1 MDVELCFL
9 MVFESICNC
18 RDELENTDVKC
29 CFLTVFETAE
39 KMLNTRSLKRPFWHY
54 LKQYFR
60 SAEKNSKTRIV
71 NSALWWYLKRFG
83 TAEKMFKTRSLK
95 HAKFWHYLKQPFGN
109 AEKILKTRLL
119 SQAFWHYLKRYFVTA
134 KIFFFVQ
141 FHQEASLYITF
152 TVVGHDCMTSYVPE
166 AIYIYCN
173 KKQFENV
180 SAFLKYLV

>member
-1 MDVELCFL
+1 MLNVAFWRYLKRFG
-9 MVFESICNC
+9 
-18 RDELENTDVKC
+18 
-29 CFLTVFETAE
+29 TAE

-83 TAEKMFKTRSLK
+83 TAEKMLKTRSLK

-109 AEKILKTRLL
+109 AENILKTRLL

-134 KIFFFVQ
+134 KIFFLYHFIKRLV
-141 FHQEASLYITF
+141 FISLLLLSA
-152 TVVGHDCMTSYVPE
+152 MTAWHHMYPRPY
-166 AIYIYCN
+166 IYIVIRN
-173 KKQFENV
+173 
-180 SAFLKYLV
+180 SLRMLVPFWNTWYKVCILTWQTQEILFVW